1 LFSSVTAPALSRAA
15 RRRTCA
21 LPPAIGDPKQFS
33 AIVAGGALLTAGM
46 PRFQELTDE
55 DLKHLRDYLMQRSS
69 LLAH

>member
-1 LFSSVTAPALSRAA
+1 
-15 RRRTCA
+15 
-21 LPPAIGDPKQFS
+21 
-33 AIVAGGALLTAGM
+33 LLTAGM